1 MSRIGEDG
9 RALGV
14 AEVCDGLIRAMEED
28 RHLGNKFIKKGTI
41 LLFAKITMKLERVSP
56 ALTALVVYFML

>member
-1 MSRIGEDG
+1 M
-9 RALGV
+9 A
-14 AEVCDGLIRAMEED
+14 GLWVLLRFVEED

-41 LLFAKITMKLERVSP
+41 LLFAKITIKLERVSP